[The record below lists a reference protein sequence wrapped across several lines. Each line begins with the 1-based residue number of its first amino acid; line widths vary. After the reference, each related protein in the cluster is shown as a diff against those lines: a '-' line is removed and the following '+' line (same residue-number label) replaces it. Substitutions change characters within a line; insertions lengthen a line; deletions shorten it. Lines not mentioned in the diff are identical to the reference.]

1 MCVKYI
7 VILLIFL
14 VTAYIF
20 VFRQNFTPQ
29 ISGSSHIT
37 PTIESQVTPSQASVK
52 TVDQYAYEIIPLIDH
67 TIHLYSN
74 LDEKLTSSAL
84 FAKYDCVA
92 ATSGGFYDEQD
103 RPIGLFIS
111 EHQLHR
117 RSIGHDLF
125 IGYISSRDGTSMRI
139 SREPPSDDVL
149 WALQS
154 GPIVWDEGVTTI
166 NMKSDENAR
175 RIIAAVDEDGK
186 GYLLSI
192 TVQDSEY
199 SGPPMMQIPQ
209 VLEKIQANENIHFR
223 MALNLDGGF
232 HSFFKS
238 GTVYQSSLATPGS
251 ILCVK

>member
-1 MCVKYI
+1 MKYI
-7 VILLIFL
+7 VIFLILLA
-14 VTAYIF
+14 TAYIF
-20 VFRQNFTPQ
+20 VFRQNVTLQ
-29 ISGSSHIT
+29 ISDFSHIT
-37 PTIESQVTPSQASVK
+37 PTSESQTTPSQASVK
-52 TVDQYAYEIIPLIDH
+52 TVDQYAYEIIPLADR
-67 TIHLYSN
+67 TVHLYSN

-103 RPIGLFIS
+103 QPIGLFIS

-117 RSIGHDLF
+117 QSISHDLF
-125 IGYISSRDGTSMRI
+125 IGYISSRDSASIRI
-139 SREPPSDDVL
+139 SREQPSDDVL

-154 GPIVWDEGVTTI
+154 GPIVWDGGATTI
-166 NMKSDENAR
+166 NMKTDENAR
-175 RIIAAVDEDGK
+175 RIIAVVDEDGK

-199 SGPPMMQIPQ
+199 SGPPMIQIPQ
-209 VLEKIQANENIHFR
+209 ILEKIQAKENLQFR

-238 GTVYQSSLATPGS
+238 ITVNQSSLATPGS

>member
-1 MCVKYI
+1 MKYI
-7 VILLIFL
+7 VILLIL
-14 VTAYIF
+14 LATAYIF
-20 VFRQNFTPQ
+20 VFRQAVTPQ
-29 ISGSSHIT
+29 ISDSPRIT
-37 PTIESQVTPSQASVK
+37 TTSESQTTPSQASVK
-52 TVDQYAYEIIPLIDH
+52 TVDQYAYEIIPLVDH
-67 TIHLYSN
+67 TVRLYSN

-84 FAKYDCVA
+84 FAKYDCLS
-92 ATSGGFYDEQD
+92 ATSGGFYDEHDQ
-103 RPIGLFIS
+103 PIGLFIS
-111 EHQLHR
+111 EHQLV
-117 RSIGHDLF
+117 RSSITHDLF
-125 IGYISSRDGTSMRI
+125 IGYISSVDGKLVRI

-154 GPIVWDEGVTTI
+154 GPVVWDGGVTNI

-175 RIIAAVDEDGK
+175 RIIAAVDEVGR

-209 VLEKIQANENIHFR
+209 VLEKIQIMENLHFS

-238 GTVYQSSLATPGS
+238 STMNQSSLATPGS